1 MASERPYP
9 LTNLS
14 PLAQVANFSKPGK
27 DRPSLLKHSEV
38 VTYFHEF
45 GHIMHNICSTATYSR
60 FAGTSVE
67 R

>member
-1 MASERPYP
+1 M
-9 LTNLS
+9 
-14 PLAQVANFSKPGK
+14 ANFTKPGK

-45 GHIMHNICSTATYSR
+45 GHIMHDICSKVAYTR